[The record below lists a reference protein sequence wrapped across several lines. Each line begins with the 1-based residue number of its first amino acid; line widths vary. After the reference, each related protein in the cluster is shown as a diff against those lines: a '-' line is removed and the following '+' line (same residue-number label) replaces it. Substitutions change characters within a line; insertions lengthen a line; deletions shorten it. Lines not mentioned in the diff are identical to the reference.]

1 MGTISD
7 FLGRKG
13 VASAPLPMPPSPDQG
28 GTDSTAQHDERTFAD
43 LGARMGEGN
52 EALRNLLIDTDRRIT
67 ALDDVKDAF
76 RNLVEPT
83 GAALQALEQE
93 NSDNF
98 GLRNTLAE
106 LRTNHETVRAEFQA
120 LEKKAA
126 ELTRDNQSLRRELA
140 LVQQAARGLESDRAE
155 LTSEVVA
162 ARAEIANLESQLAQ
176 ETANARALGEAN
188 QIFADHANSTD
199 KRIVELQADCTL
211 TREKLSLLETDKRS
225 LQTALDQTLAESSR
239 LSRRLT
245 ESESALAAAR
255 ARLEQM
261 EIGLASAENERTAL
275 CAARDE
281 ANERHQSEG
290 YALNLRL
297 EAMRSR
303 AGTAEKLLSEVRQS
317 LVARTEEIRVSE
329 RKVVEATIARNAT
342 EKTVERLAAARDAL
356 DTKVKELEQARATLT
371 ERLNGLSE
379 TVKARETSLAHA
391 EQKIKSLTDQVDQLE
406 YETRTH
412 RVKAA
417 KRVEDLNEALQ
428 RARVEFAVAQGALET
443 TRRDYARLQRGLSA
457 EQAVQ
462 QSGAEVD
469 GPSDAP
475 KPKEPS
481 RAKNGKSA
489 GRSAK
494 AMEAKPDDAAG
505 EPTAPR

>member
-13 VASAPLPMPPSPDQG
+13 VTSVPPPVPPSPQQQN
-28 GTDSTAQHDERTFAD
+28 TNIAVNEPTFAD
-43 LGARMGEGN
+43 LGARLGEGN

-76 RNLVEPT
+76 RNLVEPIGT
-83 GAALQALEQE
+83 ALQALEHE
-93 NSDNF
+93 NSDNVS
-98 GLRNTLAE
+98 LRNALAE
-106 LRTNHETVRAEFQA
+106 LRASDDTLRTEYQA
-120 LEKKAA
+120 LEKRSA
-126 ELTRDNQSLRRELA
+126 ESESDNQSLRRELA
-140 LVQQAARGLESDRAE
+140 LVQQVAHGLESDKAE

-162 ARAEIANLESQLAQ
+162 ARAEIANLESQLVH
-176 ETANARALGEAN
+176 ETADARALGEAN
-188 QIFADHANSTD
+188 QLLVDHANGAD

-211 TREKLSLLETDKRS
+211 LREQLSLLETDKRS

-255 ARLEQM
+255 SRLEQT

-281 ANERHQSEG
+281 ANERHQSES

-342 EKTVERLAAARDAL
+342 EKTVERLTAARDAL
-356 DTKVKELEQARATLT
+356 EAKVKELEQARATLA
-371 ERLNGLSE
+371 ERANGLTE
-379 TVKARETSLAHA
+379 AAKARETSLTHA
-391 EQKIKSLTDQVDQLE
+391 EHKIKSLTDRVDQLE
-406 YETRTH
+406 H
-412 RVKAA
+412 DARVYRA
-417 KRVEDLNEALQ
+417 KTVKRIDDLNETLQ
-428 RARVEFAVAQGALET
+428 RERVEYAVAQGALET
-443 TRRDYARLQRGLSA
+443 NRRDYARLQRGLSA
-457 EQAVQ
+457 EQAVP
-462 QSGAEVD
+462 QSSPEVD
-469 GPSDAP
+469 GVSDTS
-475 KPKEPS
+475 KPREPS
-481 RAKNGKSA
+481 KARNGKGA
-489 GRSAK
+489 GRGAK
-494 AMEAKPDDAAG
+494 VMEAKPDEAAG
-505 EPTAPR
+505 EPTAQR